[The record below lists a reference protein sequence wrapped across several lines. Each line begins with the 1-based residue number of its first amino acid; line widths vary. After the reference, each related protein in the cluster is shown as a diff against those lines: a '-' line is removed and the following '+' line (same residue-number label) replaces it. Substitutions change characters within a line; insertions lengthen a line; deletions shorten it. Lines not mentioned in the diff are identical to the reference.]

1 MQYKLINQK
10 TKKETICSLVTI
22 DGFDYYVSDSPITK
36 GWKGIAY
43 KKDVNNTILYNTI
56 TGEEVIDTRYPKSI
70 FPHFYTENTWY
81 NDAKK
86 VICTNNPNIDI
97 SKVIDEDTANA
108 NSSKSLKGDFAPGEY
123 QVRRSY
129 FLKGYNKAKE
139 TYQFTEKDM
148 IEFGL
153 FCNKDAHS
161 VNRIN
166 SFEKLLELF
175 KEQQIQIIYYE

>member
-1 MQYKLINQK
+1 MKN
-10 TKKETICSLVTI
+10 
-22 DGFDYYVSDSPITK
+22 
-36 GWKGIAY
+36 
-43 KKDVNNTILYNTI
+43 
-56 TGEEVIDTRYPKSI
+56 
-70 FPHFYTENTWY
+70 
-81 NDAKK
+81 
-86 VICTNNPNIDI
+86 
-97 SKVIDEDTANA
+97 
-108 NSSKSLKGDFAPGEY
+108 
-123 QVRRSY
+123 
-129 FLKGYNKAKE
+129 NKAKE